1 MLMIFEMVRQKDYL
15 RSEACESKTCILLQ
29 SIHTS
34 WLAVKLPKSGFKTN
48 LHSFIE
54 DKQI

>member
-34 WLAVKLPKSGFKTN
+34 WLAVKLPESGFEMN
-48 LHSFIE
+48 LHSCIE
-54 DKQI
+54 DRQI

>member
-29 SIHTS
+29 SII
-34 WLAVKLPKSGFKTN
+34 LPGRRLSCPKAD
-48 LHSFIE
+48 LR
-54 DKQI
+54 